1 MMETG
6 ASMKVGVL
14 LVWAGSILAA
24 VPAGAQPAKSE
35 SATETVTVQGL
46 RQKDAAV
53 ERHFSQ
59 SMLEPSGVDEH
70 QYALWKQKLCV
81 QVSGLDPA
89 MAALVERRITQIA
102 ARAGAPFDT
111 SNPCH
116 PNAVIYF
123 TSHPQALLDAI
134 AKKQPERIYSHN
146 LNPATIT
153 QPAQSWYM
161 TLGRNL
167 NGEVG
172 IDAECGYKGLPDP
185 PFCGSPGP
193 SLNTRLETGLSPELG
208 SATVLVDIK
217 AVEGISLGTLA
228 DYLAMKVLIP
238 LPPNDLCKPAPS
250 IVNLMVKD
258 CDGRTDSLS
267 DLDVALLYG
276 LYHSSDGRLDQLQRE
291 RLVRGM
297 RESLETP
304 GK

>member
-1 MMETG
+1 
-6 ASMKVGVL
+6 MKVAVL
-14 LVWAGSILAA
+14 LRWMGLILMAA
-24 VPAGAQPAKSE
+24 PCGAQPARSD
-35 SATETVTVQGL
+35 SAAETVTVDGL
-46 RQKDAAV
+46 RQKDADV

-59 SMLEPSGVDEH
+59 SVLEPSGVDDR

-81 QVSGLDPA
+81 HVSGLDPA
-89 MAALVERRITQIA
+89 MSALVEQRITQVA

-111 SNPCH
+111 SNLCH
-116 PNAVIYF
+116 PNALIYF

-146 LNPATIT
+146 LNRATIT

-161 TLGRNL
+161 TLGRNQD
-167 NGEVG
+167 GEVG
-172 IDAECGYKGLPDP
+172 IDAECGYRGLPDP

-193 SLNTRLETGLSPELG
+193 SLDTRLQTGLSPELG

-267 DLDVALLYG
+267 DLDIALLYG
-276 LYHSSDGRLDQLQRE
+276 LYHSADDRLDQLQRQ
-291 RLVRGM
+291 RLVENM
-297 RESLETP
+297 RKALENP